1 MSIKLLLATK
11 NYLCKSVRSVGDK
24 REEAGR
30 MSKYPFRAMI

>member
-1 MSIKLLLATK
+1 LLATK
-11 NYLCKSVRSVGDK
+11 KFREIREIRVGDK

>member
-30 MSKYPFRAMI
+30 MSKHPFRAMI